1 MALISVV
8 LPVYNVQKYLKK
20 CTESIIKQTHE
31 ELEIICVDDGST
43 DGSGKLLDDIAATDA
58 RFRVIHQANAGT
70 MQVRSRAI
78 AEAKGEYIAFI
89 DSDDYVASDM
99 LQKLLKAIETNGAD
113 IAVGGFEIVD
123 EDGIPLS
130 AVAPKL
136 PCMNSDEALKALILE
151 DYRSTGLYPLWN
163 KLYKKSLFERYKPSP
178 HINTLG
184 EDQYMNMVFI
194 KSASRICYCE
204 DSLYSY
210 VQRTDSVMK
219 APKLVHVDDFFG
231 LWREKRAF
239 LSEMTLSK
247 NEQKRLFESYFTAL
261 FDFYGLC
268 YMRGKDTLIP
278 RFNELLQRDEYFG
291 LANLPKSPRFL
302 LRYLSFLSRRYF

>member
-43 DGSGKLLDDIAATDA
+43 DGSGELLDDIAATDA

-78 AEAKGEYIAFI
+78 AEANGEYIAFI

-99 LQKLLKAIETNGAD
+99 LQKLLKTIETNGAD

-123 EDGIPLS
+123 EDGVPLS
-130 AVAPKL
+130 VVAPKL

-163 KLYKKSLFERYKPSP
+163 KLFKKELFDNFAPSKQ
-178 HINTLG
+178 IVDMG
-184 EDQYMNMVFI
+184 EDQYMNLVLIDAATKIAFTD
-194 KSASRICYCE
+194 KIC
-204 DSLYSY
+204 YSY
-210 VQRTDSVMK
+210 VQRANSFMK
-219 APKLVHVDDFFG
+219 VPKLSHIDDFFG
-231 LWREKRAF
+231 FWREKKAF
-239 LSEMTLSK
+239 IDKLNLLETNK
-247 NEQKRLFESYFTAL
+247 TDVFNAYIESM
-261 FDFYGLC
+261 FDFYGFC
-268 YMRGKDTLIP
+268 YRTDKAKLIP
-278 RFNELLQRDEYFG
+278 RFNELLKQDDYFCLSNMKKKKKNIARG
-291 LANLPKSPRFL
+291 IRFL
-302 LRYLSFLSRRYF
+302 AKRYF